1 MSCNGIDESEWT
13 ELGLNKFITT
23 KCTSKVSIK
32 IGRRVNFSGA
42 FVLFYQCHIA
52 SFELLLNQYS

>member
-42 FVLFYQCHIA
+42 FVLF
-52 SFELLLNQYS
+52 